1 MGYERAVLTPE
12 AYRLTTR
19 VGFVGV
25 ALGIVLY
32 ILLFALAVRSGMP
45 VHGKFT
51 PATWGIVAGMVL
63 AMLVCIYLGCVVAAA
78 CLASRFLRQGR
89 MTRREALHYALLSR
103 YPRAWYRR

>member
-1 MGYERAVLTPE
+1 LDVDAHRPCASNDAP
-12 AYRLTTR
+12 
-19 VGFVGV
+19 
-25 ALGIVLY
+25 GIVP
-32 ILLFALAVRSGMP
+32 ARRTSGYRIRRLM
-45 VHGKFT
+45 T
-51 PATWGIVAGMVL
+51 GMVL